1 MSDVALGVLQQ
12 ILQLP
17 ADEQQR
23 LMAEYQAV
31 VQSSAPSEPR
41 TSIMEL
47 QGLGKEIWQG
57 VDVQKYLE
65 EERSSWDG

>member
-1 MSDVALGVLQQ
+1 MSDTALGVLQQ

-17 ADEQQR
+17 AEEQQR

-31 VQSSAPSEPR
+31 VQSPAPGAPR

-57 VDVQKYLE
+57 VDVQQYLE
-65 EERSSWDG
+65 EERNSWDG